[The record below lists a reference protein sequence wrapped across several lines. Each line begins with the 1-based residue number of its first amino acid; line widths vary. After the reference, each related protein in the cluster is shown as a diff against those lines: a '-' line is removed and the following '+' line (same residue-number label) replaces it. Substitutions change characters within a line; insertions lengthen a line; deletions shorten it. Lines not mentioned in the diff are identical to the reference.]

1 MGIGLGAFFQ
11 GTASRMKVFECIRMY
26 QLTNRNWRK
35 LVTIS
40 REEKRRFDM
49 KNLKK
54 IVAEVM
60 MAVLLVS
67 LFPITSYADTNNIV
81 NTCTAVS
88 SEQADMIYEMISES
102 IVRKYAGIYDFDSF
116 QFTFSNQK
124 IGEEVISAD
133 VNVTANMT
141 LIKNPKD
148 SQYVK
153 GMEAAIEE
161 IEDENKILAATDR
174 MEEYLDQV
182 MSCYNET
189 ISVGYEYQVNFPN
202 STTMMERTVQDE
214 IVVFHKIETESGSI
228 LSEVD
233 LNDKFDEEGNYEA
246 GKDDI
251 VQSIKE
257 PKAVTNAARSV
268 SYNPSQAAA
277 YAFAHATDK
286 PQYYKEGNSDCANFV
301 SKCIHA
307 GGIPED
313 KSGGWYQ
320 DSLIWIRTGYGNKDG
335 VVPYM
340 VRKGYFASTSS
351 SSKVTLGS
359 IMYWN
364 NKSHVALVSR
374 IDGYS
379 IYYSHHSDEAKANRY
394 YQYSSRTDDVT
405 FYVPKV

>member
-1 MGIGLGAFFQ
+1 
-11 GTASRMKVFECIRMY
+11 
-26 QLTNRNWRK
+26 
-35 LVTIS
+35 
-40 REEKRRFDM
+40 M

-67 LFPITSYADTNNIV
+67 LFPVTSYADTNNIV

-88 SEQADMIYEMISES
+88 SEQADMVYEMISES
-102 IVRKYAGIYDFDSF
+102 IVRKYAGIYDFDNF

-133 VNVTANMT
+133 VDVTANMT

-161 IEDENKILAATDR
+161 MEDENKISAATDR

-277 YAFAHATDK
+277 YAFTHATDE
-286 PQYYKEGNSDCANFV
+286 PEYTGNNSDCANFV
-301 SKCIHA
+301 SYCLNA
-307 GGIPED
+307 GGIPKD
-313 KSGGWYQ
+313 KAGNWSPG
-320 DSLIWIRTGYGNKDG
+320 LTNWIRTGYNQNGG

-340 VRKGYFASTSS
+340 GNKKYFSAVSS
-351 SSKVTLGS
+351 SSKATLGS

-364 NKSHVALVSR
+364 TKSHVALVSR

-379 IYYSHHSDEAKANRY
+379 IYYSHHSNTVKTSRY
-394 YQYSSRTDDVT
+394 YQYSSGTDNVT
-405 FYVPKV
+405 FFVPQI